1 MVVIG
6 FACMACT
13 CGCGNSYDFRPI
25 GHWICHRCHA
35 INDAGPYGSQKRTG
49 VMDPEEVD
57 SMVLEGIEFAEHAE
71 ASVRVHPDSWQ
82 AWYSLGATYAA
93 RGNLMEAGLVWA
105 RAGALTD
112 SDDVLRALVERC
124 SDRMAGCLSTVVK
137 GGGKTN
143 SPYMYGL
150 EHACIHRLNDS
161 ISFCRRTYEGVC
173 REMEGMPPREAFGL
187 RNMASLILL
196 QRAMIL
202 PDIRDHV
209 PVLKT
214 VVDDAESFRS
224 TSSGGFNPIKRM
236 ISRKSSEY
244 DLQEVVRV
252 HGPVVC
258 AVPSRPGEGRGGGR
272 RSRFRGARPSCVPAE
287 GRRYGRVLGDVV
299 ESREQ
304 GRRDRLHA
312 CADASEISA
321 KTSEMEADIDAYVS
335 MYMSGDALTDSD
347 DPVYTG

>member
-112 SDDVLRALVERC
+112 SDNVLRALVERC

-150 EHACIHRLNDS
+150 EHACIHRLNDDV
-161 ISFCRRTYEGVC
+161 SFCRRTYEGVC
-173 REMEGMPPREAFGL
+173 REIEGMPPREAFGL

-196 QRAMIL
+196 QRAMVL

-209 PVLKT
+209 PILKT

-224 TSSGGFNPIKRM
+224 TSPSGFNPIRRM
-236 ISRKSSEY
+236 IARRSSEY
-244 DLQEVVRV
+244 TDQLSVPYRLALS
-252 HGPVVC
+252 GMLSK
-258 AVPSRPGEGRGGGR
+258 AVNK
-272 RSRFRGARPSCVPAE
+272 GAEIAYLRATK
-287 GRRYGRVLGDVV
+287 
-299 ESREQ
+299 
-304 GRRDRLHA
+304 
-312 CADASEISA
+312 ADASEISA
-321 KTSEMEADIDAYVS
+321 KTSEMEADIGAYVS
-335 MYMSGDALTDSD
+335 MYMSGDASTDSD

>member
-1 MVVIG
+1 MG
-6 FACMACT
+6 CRCD
-13 CGCGNSYDFRPI
+13 CGNEYGFDPL
-25 GHWICHRCHA
+25 GLWVCQKCLKM
-35 INDAGPYGSQKRTG
+35 NDSGPLGGKKDD
-49 VMDPEEVD
+49 VLDPDRVD
-57 SMVLEGIEFAEHAE
+57 GLLRDATEFAPHAD
-71 ASVRVHPDSWQ
+71 ASVRAHPDSWQ

-244 DLQEVVRV
+244 TDQLSVPYRLALRRVEEAVAGVDSAELDHLASLQRDDGTAMFSGMLSKAVNKGAEIAYM
-252 HGPVVC
+252 C
-258 AVPSRPGEGRGGGR
+258 ATK
-272 RSRFRGARPSCVPAE
+272 
-287 GRRYGRVLGDVV
+287 
-299 ESREQ
+299 
-304 GRRDRLHA
+304 
-312 CADASEISA
+312 ADASEISA
-321 KTSEMEADIDAYVS
+321 RTSEMEADIDAYVS
-335 MYMSGDALTDSD
+335 MYMSGDASTDSD

>member
-112 SDDVLRALVERC
+112 TDDVLRALVERC

-209 PVLKT
+209 SILKT

-224 TSSGGFNPIKRM
+224 TAPGGFNPIKRM
-236 ISRKSSEY
+236 IARRSSEY
-244 DLQEVVRV
+244 TDQLSVPYRLALERV
-252 HGPVVC
+252 EE
-258 AVPSRPGEGRGGGR
+258 AVAGVDS
-272 RSRFRGARPSCVPAE
+272 AE
-287 GRRYGRVLGDVV
+287 L
-299 ESREQ
+299 
-304 GRRDRLHA
+304 DRLA
-312 CADASEISA
+312 SLQRDDVTAAFSGMLSKAVNKGAEIAYMRATKADASEISA

-335 MYMSGDALTDSD
+335 MYMSGDASTDGD
-347 DPVYTG
+347 DPIFIG